1 MQHTVPMNN
10 KKRCVSFFLHRWEKT
25 SITLSLADFM
35 HDVRS
40 PRWEVMTRA
49 HRRWLEQGMKWEAAQ
64 AKDGMPAITV
74 AGVFRGGHAAHQVKE
89 LSGLLMLDFDHT
101 NQRTQEIVGL
111 LRQLPYV
118 MAVFVSISGQGV
130 KAMVRIDAPNPAQ
143 YARAYA
149 IVAAEVS
156 SLVGAPCDLA
166 CRDLGRLCSAVYD
179 PQAYYNPQAEVF
191 PLAHFTDPMESD
203 REANT
208 QPDAA
213 STSPA
218 AGGFIRSFLADF
230 RGRNAFV
237 RGSRHDFM
245 LKLGRVAR
253 YKEFSQAELQQLI
266 AICTETCV
274 ESDFTAAEIEK
285 SLTAGYQY
293 AASTGKP
300 QNSENGVHKVQ
311 GSPLTPKPGQG
322 APLSEEE
329 LSGISEELRS
339 QAPYFP
345 EEVYRHL
352 PPFLHRG
359 VELARTRRERD
370 MLLMG
375 MIANIS
381 GCLPG
386 VQILYDQMYFSL
398 HLYYTAIAQAGTGKG
413 VLALAAYLPEAIHA
427 HYEKQSEQERT
438 QYEEALLNWELELKE
453 ANRQKRKPNVSLKPK
468 EPRAICI
475 RVSPNLSKSQLIIH
489 LRTNGKLGVIINASE
504 LDMVSSAMKQDC
516 GKHDDVFRAAAQHEE
531 VSSSYKTD
539 KEQIWVYDPHLVLCL
554 SGTPAQLAAFIASL
568 ENGMYSRIGFYTAQA
583 QWEWH
588 SAAPRQGGV
597 EYRSF
602 FRALGRELLEMHL
615 LLLQSPTEVVFT
627 DAQWEEHTACFSALL
642 TGVVS
647 EKEDSPGA
655 IVLRHGLLAMR
666 IAGVLTVL
674 RKCESGLLMTPY
686 TCTDEDFR
694 TAMQL
699 TNVLLEHS
707 LLLSSSL
714 PQTAVQVRPL
724 QSFYQIRPVLDGLE
738 RTFSYTA
745 FIKKSRDA
753 GLAEST
759 AKRWL
764 SRAVKFKFIVKEEN
778 SYRKTGKKWE
788 K

>member
-1 MQHTVPMNN
+1 MNN

-25 SITLSLADFM
+25 STTLSLADFM

-49 HRRWLEQGMKWEAAQ
+49 HRRWLEQGMKREAAQ

-101 NQRTQEIVGL
+101 DQRTQEVVGL

-130 KAMVRIDAPNPAQ
+130 KAMVRIDAPNAAQ

-179 PQAYYNPQAEVF
+179 PEAYYNPQAEAF
-191 PLAHFTDPMESD
+191 PLAHYPQPEDEPGAS
-203 REANT
+203 T
-208 QPDAA
+208 QPHAA
-213 STSPA
+213 GTPPV
-218 AGGFIRSFLADF
+218 AGGFIRSFLAGF
-230 RGRNAFV
+230 RERNPFV
-237 RGSRHDFM
+237 KGGRHDFM

-266 AICTETCV
+266 DICTETCA
-274 ESDFTAAEIEK
+274 ESDFPAAEIGK

-293 AASTGKP
+293 AASAEKP
-300 QNSENGVHKVQ
+300 QNSPDKVHRVQ
-311 GSPLTPKPGQG
+311 GSPLTPKPGQE
-322 APLSEEE
+322 APLSEDE
-329 LSGISEELRS
+329 LLGISEELRS
-339 QAPYFP
+339 QAPYFA

-352 PPFLHRG
+352 PSFLHRG

-398 HLYYTAIAQAGTGKG
+398 HLYYIAIAQAGTGKG

-427 HYEKQSEQERT
+427 HYEKQSEVARA
-438 QYEEALLNWELELKE
+438 QYEEALLNWELELKD
-453 ANRQKRKPNVSLKPK
+453 ANRQKRKPSTSLKPK

-554 SGTPAQLAAFIASL
+554 SGTPAQLPAFIASL

-597 EYRSF
+597 EYRTF
-602 FRALGRELLEMHL
+602 FRTLSKELLEMHL

-666 IAGVLTVL
+666 IAGVLTML

-714 PQTAVQVRPL
+714 PTTAIQVRPL

-738 RTFSYTA
+738 CTFSYTA
-745 FIKKSRDA
+745 FINKSREA

-764 SRAVKFKFIVKEEN
+764 SRAVKFKYIVKEEH
-778 SYRKTGKKWE
+778 SYRKTGKKWG